1 MAELP
6 WSTIRYVLRVI
17 EAVLMFIILNAQLE
31 KMDSEK
37 NSWCACG
44 HTKDNTLSVPC
55 VPGLQYKFRVTAVNR
70 IGDSEALTSDTIQVS
85 EGVDNLV
92 R

>member
-1 MAELP
+1 MAALP
-6 WSTIRYVLRVI
+6 WSTIRYDVCVI
-17 EAVLMFIILNAQLE
+17 VVILIFIIPNAQLE

-55 VPGLQYKFRVTAVNR
+55 VPGLQYRFRVTAVNR
-70 IGDSEALTSDTIQVS
+70 IGDSEALTSDIIQVS